1 MLSTHAEKPVH
12 GVRDSRRERNWYFG
26 ILNAA
31 PLAANRERRPE
42 HRPEHCYERRQ
53 EHHMNATNT
62 APQYQQVADTL
73 RRRITRGE
81 YRKGDVIPTAAKLE
95 ELFSVSNITIR
106 KALAI
111 LAGEGWISGRR
122 GVGTVVVRVPE
133 SQRVNIAVSGDFTDW
148 VDTASG
154 RSLPIEQQVLGLGEE
169 SGTADVSRRLGVK
182 AGAPLWVMR
191 RIRRI
196 SGSIISYH
204 VNFGWPETMAA
215 VTAENMAGNRNFVDL
230 LREDCGVK
238 LERMDQTV
246 EASVA
251 DRDLA
256 ALLKVEFGT
265 PLFFVENVY
274 TDEKAKVAAVSH
286 LYLRGDHYAY
296 QTSIALAARP
306 KPAGRT

>member
-1 MLSTHAEKPVH
+1 
-12 GVRDSRRERNWYFG
+12 
-26 ILNAA
+26 
-31 PLAANRERRPE
+31 
-42 HRPEHCYERRQ
+42 
-53 EHHMNATNT
+53 MNATNT

-73 RRRITRGE
+73 RRRIVRGE

-95 ELFSVSNITIR
+95 VLFSVSNITIR

-148 VDTASG
+148 VDSASG
-154 RSLPIEQQVLGLGEE
+154 KSLPIEQDLLGLGEE
-169 SGTADVSRRLGVK
+169 SGPADVCRRLGLK
-182 AGAPLWVMR
+182 PGNALWVMR

-196 SGSIISYH
+196 SGSIISHH
-204 VNFGWPETMAA
+204 VNFARPEMMTGVGAGD
-215 VTAENMAGNRNFVDL
+215 MAGNRNFVDQ
-230 LREDCGVK
+230 LRARSSGQ

-265 PLFFVENVY
+265 PVFFVENVY
-274 TDEKAKVAAVSH
+274 TEKGGKVAAVSH

-296 QTSIALAARP
+296 KTSIALRDPA
-306 KPAGRT
+306 KPGTRKR